1 MSITLITG
9 GVRARILDNQL
20 TLAPVVEAAMA
31 AVVETVVAAVVDAAA
46 VAAVVEATRDA
57 VYAAGR
63 TVDAREADVGK
74 RGLEQGLLK

>member
-20 TLAPVVEAAMA
+20 TLAPVVEAAVA

-46 VAAVVEATRDA
+46 VVEATRDA
-57 VYAAGR
+57 VDAAGT
-63 TVDAREADVGK
+63 TVDAREADVG
-74 RGLEQGLLK
+74 